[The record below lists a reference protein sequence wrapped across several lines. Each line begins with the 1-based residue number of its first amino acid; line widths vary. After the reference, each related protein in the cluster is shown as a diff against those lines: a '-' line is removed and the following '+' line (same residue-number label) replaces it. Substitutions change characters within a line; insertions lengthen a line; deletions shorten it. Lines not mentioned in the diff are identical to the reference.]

1 MKCDRAQIIKLID
14 QIRAGNPPKPRAGKF
29 EDIYLDPALPC
40 FGIRVLHTGAGSWF
54 VQSKRLGR
62 PHKVTLGDVR
72 VIDRPTAVEAARTV
86 LAKIQLGILDPQAAK
101 REAMRT
107 AKVTFISVVPLFLA
121 KKRPVLRKGSYRLY
135 ERILTLFYFQ
145 PLHKLPIDEITGGQI
160 ATLLDKIATKSGLG
174 QAHNCW
180 TAMNVLFKWAIK
192 TGKLP
197 EGHKNP
203 MTMVEHPDRNGPR
216 DRVLSNEE
224 IARIWRACENWEA
237 EVRADDARVAAG
249 SKRMQPGQPSSVDCP
264 RVVKLLFL
272 TGCRAQ
278 EIGDLQWS
286 EVDTINNEIFIPKT
300 RTKAG
305 HPLHIPLSDMAVEIL
320 NSVKQRPGNPH
331 VFGKSNNP
339 GKGQSLVD
347 ANKKVDSHI
356 SKMDALLTRFAID
369 PAAAQNSRFPPPVAR
384 GELERRGQ
392 SERNQRPRS
401 VAGRYIVREMPAVEQ
416 RICEMLAKGISGR
429 YIAEELHVSGPRIR
443 LIKARMTVPT
453 DKQPKAKP
461 LAHWTVHD
469 IRRTFRTRLSECGVS
484 RDVAEALIGHVSHR
498 TEMDRAYDHYN
509 QWPEKRD
516 AVRRWET
523 KLRAII
529 DGTDEKVIAPKFR
542 QRRAA
547 VGQP

>member
-1 MKCDRAQIIKLID
+1 MKCDKAQIIKLTE

-62 PHKVTLGDVR
+62 PRKITLGDVR
-72 VIDRPTAVEAARTV
+72 VIDRPTAVEAARDV

-107 AKVTFISVVPLFLA
+107 AKVTFNSVVPLFLA

-145 PLHKLPIDEITGGQI
+145 PLHKLPLDEITGGQI

-180 TAMNVLFKWAIK
+180 TAMNVMFKWAIK

-203 MTMVEHPDRNGPR
+203 MTMVEHPARNGPR
-216 DRVLSNEE
+216 DRALSNEE

-249 SKRMQPGQPSSVDCP
+249 SKRMQPGQPSSLNCP
-264 RVVKLLFL
+264 RIIKLLFL

-286 EVDTINNEIFIPKT
+286 EVDTINAEISIPKT

-305 HPLHIPLSDMAVEIL
+305 HLLHIPLSDMALEIL
-320 NSVKQRPGNPH
+320 RSVKQRPGNPY
-331 VFGKSNNP
+331 VFGKDNKP

-356 SKMDALLTRFAID
+356 SKMDALSSRFTID
-369 PAAAQNSRFPPPVAR
+369 PAV
-384 GELERRGQ
+384 
-392 SERNQRPRS
+392 
-401 VAGRYIVREMPAVEQ
+401 VRKMPAVEQ
-416 RICEMLAKGISGR
+416 RICEMLAKGISAR
-429 YIAEELHVSGPRIR
+429 YIAEELHVGGLRIK
-443 LIKARMTVPT
+443 LVKARMTAPT

-509 QWPEKRD
+509 QWPEKRQ
-516 AVRRWET
+516 AIMKWEA

-529 DGTDEKVIAPKFR
+529 DGTDEKVIAPKFG